1 MNQSVSLVKDTVVR
15 LLGNMA
21 NQREIEQY
29 LKRFSSVGQSRFAVI
44 KVGGGIIQNDLEN
57 LCSSLSFLHRIGLS
71 PIVIHGGG
79 PQLTDKLQQQNITST
94 FKNGSRVT
102 SAEVLKVARKTF
114 LKINLQL
121 VEALQNANV
130 KATSI
135 SGGIFD
141 ASLNEDTSLGFVGN
155 VNNVH
160 LEPILDSLKA
170 GSIPVI
176 SSLGE
181 TDSGQIV
188 NINADVATNEL
199 VLAVK
204 PYKIIFLTQTGG
216 LLDGNNKI
224 IHSINLSSDF
234 ENLISQPW
242 VHGGMELK
250 LKQAASILNKL
261 PLSSSISITEPAH
274 LAKELFTHRGSG
286 TLIRKGETIHHF
298 TNWNGLDKQM
308 LKVLI
313 ENSFNKK
320 LCADYFEQT
329 RLSHAYVT
337 DSYRAAALI
346 TSLELDD
353 SHSLPFLDK
362 YVVADDA
369 KGEGLGRAVWNTVRE
384 QHQQLVWRSRKHNA
398 INQFYFRQSDGCYKS
413 GEWIVFWYGIREFDV
428 IQQCIAATLKKTA
441 TVI

>member
-298 TNWNGLDKQM
+298 TNWDGLDKQM

-353 SHSLPFLDK
+353 SHPCPFWINMSSLMMQK
-362 YVVADDA
+362 VKGSVV
-369 KGEGLGRAVWNTVRE
+369 
-384 QHQQLVWRSRKHNA
+384 Q
-398 INQFYFRQSDGCYKS
+398 
-413 GEWIVFWYGIREFDV
+413 YGIPLENNISNWSGAHENTMPSISFISGKVMAV
-428 IQQCIAATLKKTA
+428 INRANGLFSGMVSENLTLSSN
-441 TVI
+441 VLLPH

>member
-1 MNQSVSLVKDTVVR
+1 MNQSISLVKDTVVR

-79 PQLTDKLQQQNITST
+79 PQLTEKLQQENITST

-102 SAEVLKVARKTF
+102 NAEVLKVARKTF

-121 VEALQNANV
+121 VESLQNANV
-130 KATSI
+130 KSTSI

-141 ASLNEDTSLGFVGN
+141 ASLNEDKSLGFVGSIH
-155 VNNVH
+155 NVH
-160 LEPILDSLKA
+160 LEPVLDSLKA

-234 ENLISQPW
+234 DSLISQPW

-250 LKQAASILNKL
+250 LIQAASILNKL

-298 TNWNGLDKQM
+298 NSWDDLDKHK

-320 LCADYFEQT
+320 LISGYFDQT

-346 TSLELDD
+346 TTLRLDD
-353 SHSLPFLDK
+353 KLSLPFLDK

-369 KGEGLGRAVWNTVRE
+369 KGEGLGRAVWNRVRE
-384 QHQQLVWRSRKHNA
+384 QHPQLIWRSRKYNA

-413 GEWIVFWYGIREFDV
+413 GEWIVFWYGINKFDI